1 MRCFRKCCSAT
12 ASGCWDFPDRTV
24 TDSDAIWPHG
34 SQDPI
39 GQAAEFLVWA
49 PLITQ
54 SGGGLHVFLPM
65 LDRGLDAVI
74 HRLNDGAYL
83 ALQIKG
89 KTSLHGPEAPI
100 ALYENHLFTPDQLVI
115 GVHLDGDHL
124 GPFVL
129 VADAATFKKKA
140 ARMVDRGRVM
150 LVADMPIRPIPGHRW
165 SEDLVPFG
173 KLAERL
179 GATRLQP
186 TLALQAE
193 PVSDED
199 RLIGF
204 WGEQEV
210 VRRLAFLEDCGL
222 FRPFPDNE
230 ANEILIRRLATG
242 MTIGIQVKTSQLS
255 EADARR
261 RILVNRSSF
270 VPAPTTFLVA
280 LAWMVPERRFHETC
294 LVIPSGVIPELASVD
309 GPNYKLQFHP
319 AGSNRPSRVD
329 RYRVP
334 LESLGETFARH
345 LTDAQT
351 RTTWSPG
358 TPS

>member
-1 MRCFRKCCSAT
+1 M
-12 ASGCWDFPDRTV
+12 
-24 TDSDAIWPHG
+24 SDLDAAWPHG

-54 SGGGLHVFLPM
+54 SGGGLHVFLPL
-65 LDRGLDAVI
+65 LDRGLDAVV
-74 HRLNDGAYL
+74 HRLGDGAYL
-83 ALQIKG
+83 ALQVKG
-89 KTSLHGPEAPI
+89 KTSVHAEEAPI
-100 ALYENHLFTPDQLVI
+100 AVYENHLFTPDQLVV

-124 GPFVL
+124 GPFAL
-129 VADAATFKKKA
+129 MADAAKFKKKA

-150 LVADMPIRPIPGHRW
+150 LVADMPIRPIPGHSW
-165 SEDLVPFG
+165 AEDLVPID

-179 GATRLQP
+179 GAPRREP
-186 TLALQAE
+186 TLALEAE

-199 RLIGF
+199 RLIGS

-230 ANEILIRRLATG
+230 TNEILIRRLVTG
-242 MTIGIQVKTSQLS
+242 ATIGIQVKTAQLPVP
-255 EADARR
+255 DARR
-261 RILVNRSSF
+261 TIVVNRSNF

-280 LAWMVPERRFHETC
+280 LAWMLRENRFHATC
-294 LVIPSGVIPELASVD
+294 LVIPSEAIPELASVD
-309 GPNYKLQFHP
+309 GPNYQLHFRP
-319 AGSNRPSRVD
+319 AGSDRRSRLD
-329 RYRVP
+329 PYRVP

-351 RTTWSPG
+351 RMTSSPG

>member
-1 MRCFRKCCSAT
+1 
-12 ASGCWDFPDRTV
+12 V
-24 TDSDAIWPHG
+24 TDVDATWPHG

-54 SGGGLHVFLPM
+54 SGGALHVFLPL

-74 HRLNDGAYL
+74 HRLEDGVYL
-83 ALQIKG
+83 ALQVKARTFI
-89 KTSLHGPEAPI
+89 HGGEASI
-100 ALYENHLFTPDQLVI
+100 AVYENHLFTPDQLVF

-129 VADAATFKKKA
+129 VTDAATFKRKA
-140 ARMVDRGRVM
+140 ARLLDRGRVM
-150 LVADMPIRPIPGHRW
+150 LIADIPILPTPGHKW
-165 SEDLVPFG
+165 SEDLVPFDQ
-173 KLAERL
+173 LAARL
-179 GATRLQP
+179 GATRLEP
-186 TLALQAE
+186 TLALTVQ
-193 PVSDED
+193 PVADED
-199 RLIGF
+199 RVVGF

-230 ANEILIRRLATG
+230 TNEVLIRRVVTG
-242 MTIGIQVKTSQLS
+242 ATIGIQVKTAQLS
-255 EADARR
+255 DPDDRR
-261 RILVNRSSF
+261 MIKITRANF

-280 LAWMVPERRFHETC
+280 VAWRLPERRFHETC
-294 LVIPSGVIPELASVD
+294 LVIPSEVIPKLASVE
-309 GPNYKLQFHP
+309 GPNYQLHFHP
-319 AGSNRPSRVD
+319 AGSNRPSRLD

-334 LESLGETFARH
+334 LESLTETFAKN
-345 LTDAQT
+345 LDAVQT
-351 RTTWSPG
+351 ATTWSPG

>member
-1 MRCFRKCCSAT
+1 MT
-12 ASGCWDFPDRTV
+12 DLDAS
-24 TDSDAIWPHG
+24 WPHG

-54 SGGGLHVFLPM
+54 SGGGLHVFLPL
-65 LDRGLDAVI
+65 LDRGLDAVV
-74 HRLNDGAYL
+74 HRLNDGTFV
-83 ALQIKG
+83 ALQVKG
-89 KTSLHGPEAPI
+89 KTSLHGSEAPI
-100 ALYENHLFTPDQLVI
+100 AVYENHLFTPDQLVI

-129 VADAATFKKKA
+129 VADAATFKNKA

-150 LVADMPIRPIPGHRW
+150 LVADMPIHPIPGHSW
-165 SEDLVPFG
+165 SEDLVPFA

-179 GATRLQP
+179 SAARLEP
-186 TLALQAE
+186 TLALEAA

-210 VRRLAFLEDCGL
+210 IRRLAFLEDCGL

-230 ANEILIRRLATG
+230 TNEVLIRRLATG
-242 MTIGIQVKTSQLS
+242 ATIGIQVKTGQLP
-255 EADARR
+255 EPNAYRK
-261 RILVNRSSF
+261 ILINRSNF
-270 VPAPTTFLVA
+270 VLAPTTFLVA
-280 LAWMVPERRFHETC
+280 LGWMVPEHRFHETC
-294 LVIPSGVIPELASVD
+294 LVMPSEVIPSLAAIV
-309 GPNYKLQFHP
+309 GPNYELHFRP
-319 AGSNRPSRVD
+319 AGSDRPSRLD

-334 LESLGETFARH
+334 LESLTEAFDKRVDGF
-345 LTDAQT
+345 
-351 RTTWSPG
+351 S
-358 TPS
+358 